1 MERNYDEVISEM
13 LIQLDEIERRWKK
26 LDARMEKADKR
37 LDMSI
42 KRLVKAE
49 QRLEK
54 VDDRMEEFD
63 KKLKLSIKDQRAHSQ
78 LQGKVNAT
86 FLKQLSQQTKLLD
99 SIIRKNGLKA

>member
-13 LIQLDEIERRWKK
+13 LIQLDEIERRWKR

-63 KKLKLSIKDQRAHSQ
+63 KKLELSIKDQRTYSQ

-86 FLKQLSQQTKLLD
+86 FLKQLTQQTKLLD
-99 SIIRKNGLKA
+99 NIIRKNGLKA